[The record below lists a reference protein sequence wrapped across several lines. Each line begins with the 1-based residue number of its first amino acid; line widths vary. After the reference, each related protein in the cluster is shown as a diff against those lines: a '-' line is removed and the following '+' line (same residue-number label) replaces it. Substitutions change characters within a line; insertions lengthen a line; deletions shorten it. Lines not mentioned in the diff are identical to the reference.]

1 MVDGVIDGQLIL
13 STRLSPG
20 HIFLLSFCAQ
30 TISFLSFFVAN
41 FAFLTYTTAFTI
53 QIFDGYGFVYKLYTT
68 YRVAQGNTTPVQS
81 AAFYARPVACAPS
94 EHVLPH
100 RPLCGADREMAYSEF
115 TLVPLTIAA
124 ERHCRLQ
131 AACYRLYAPTFSAA
145 LSIRQPITSQLHPPT
160 KP

>member
-1 MVDGVIDGQLIL
+1 MGKAMVEGVIDGQLIL

-81 AAFYARPVACAPS
+81 ASILCTSSRLRSFRACA
-94 EHVLPH
+94 
-100 RPLCGADREMAYSEF
+100 
-115 TLVPLTIAA
+115 AA
-124 ERHCRLQ
+124 Q
-131 AACYRLYAPTFSAA
+131 AALR
-145 LSIRQPITSQLHPPT
+145 R
-160 KP
+160 